1 MEFLSSLDVTTVVM
15 GIIGLCGTIVTGLLT
30 FLGVTYAASLSR
42 NKIAADTK
50 ATIED
55 GNLRKAQTDNEV
67 QLGMIRLN
75 DELERRMTEMKAEI
89 KELREDQRGLR
100 EDKRI
105 LEERLMDVQKK
116 YDAILKEYQL
126 LMASHKLKQEENE
139 RLHVKVDEQRKILE
153 ELRARMTVQETTTST
168 TTTLSTPA

>member
-1 MEFLSSLDVTTVVM
+1 MEFLSSLDLTTILV
-15 GIIGLCGTIVTGLLT
+15 GIIGLCGTVATGLLT
-30 FLGVTYAASLSR
+30 FLGVTYAAAQSR
-42 NKIAADTK
+42 NKIAAETRSV
-50 ATIED
+50 IEE
-55 GNLRKAQTDNEV
+55 GNLRKAQADNEV
-67 QLGMIRLN
+67 QAGMIRLN
-75 DELERRMTEMKAEI
+75 DELELRMAEMKAEI

-116 YDAILKEYQL
+116 YDAILQEYQL
-126 LMASHKLKQEENE
+126 LMAAHKLKQEENE
-139 RLHVKVDEQRKILE
+139 RLHAQLDEQRKILE